1 VIVRV
6 MGEGQY
12 RLDDDSLGRLN
23 ELDDRAQEA
32 LDRGDESELGR
43 YLDEMTALVKRDGE
57 PLPDDELSGS
67 DVIVPPSDM
76 TLEETKKFFS
86 AEGLIPDIPN

>member
-1 VIVRV
+1 MIVRV

-32 LDRGDESELGR
+32 LDRGDEGELGR
-43 YLDEMTALVKRDGE
+43 YLDEMTALVKREGE
-57 PLPDDELSGS
+57 SLPDDELAGS

-86 AEGLIPDIPN
+86 EEGLIPDIPN

>member
-1 VIVRV
+1 MIVRV
-6 MGEGQY
+6 MGERQY

-32 LDRGDESELGR
+32 LDRGDEGELGR
-43 YLDEMTALVKRDGE
+43 YLDEMIALVKRDGE
-57 PLPDDELSGS
+57 SLPNDELAGS

-86 AEGLIPDIPN
+86 EEGLIPDIPN